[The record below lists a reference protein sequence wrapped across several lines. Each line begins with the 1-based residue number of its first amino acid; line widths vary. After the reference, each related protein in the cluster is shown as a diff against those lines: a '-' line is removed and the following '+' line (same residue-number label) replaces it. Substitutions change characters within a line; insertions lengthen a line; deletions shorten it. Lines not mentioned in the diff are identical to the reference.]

1 MLTIDTIGTKTIL
14 QFPNKKYFQTS
25 ENVIGD
31 CLRISDNID
40 STPNTATI
48 FVLEAAGWGSVK
60 YPSNNER
67 PLGPLFLA
75 SFPTRDWVFCR
86 WWLVEKCYYP

>member
-25 ENVIGD
+25 DNVIGD

-40 STPNTATI
+40 STPNTTVATI
-48 FVLEAAGWGSVK
+48 FVLMEALGGCVK

-75 SFPTRDWVFCR
+75 SFPTRDGF
-86 WWLVEKCYYP
+86 LSVEKCYYH